1 MGLYNIT
8 IGEYLKK
15 ICRKFPNNV
24 AIQSLEMSNGI
35 SWSELDKITDDIA
48 KGMIVLG
55 LKKGDKLVLWGSNK
69 KEWIYVFLAASK
81 IGVCTVTLNTNY
93 LLEEVEEILQSAD
106 AKAIAFMESFYNT
119 NYVDIIKKIKERYDR
134 GVSKIDNKIEYF
146 IYFGEKDR
154 PEYTGIDDLIYL
166 GKNLKEETFNLI
178 CSDIKPDEVINIQ
191 FTSGTTCSPKGVML
205 THYSLV
211 NNSFITGEALEINNK
226 DKLCLVV
233 PFFHCFGLSVGIL
246 LCIGRGSSMVLVE
259 SYKIQPLINTIK
271 KFKCTVLHG
280 VPTMFCRILE
290 DSTINKNVF
299 ESVRTGILAG
309 ANATEE
315 LLDGIIKKMNIRD
328 IQVAYGQT
336 EASPG
341 CTQTL
346 KTDSIDKK
354 YNTVGKPLPFVYM
367 KVVDID
373 TKKHLPVNKVGE
385 ICVRGFNVMKGYY
398 KNDVLTRKAIDKEGW
413 LHTGDLGFVDKEGYY
428 HITGRMKDIIIRG
441 GENIN
446 PHEIEENLL
455 DHPEISYVQVIG
467 VPDKRYGE
475 EIVACIILKAESCL
489 SEGDIKK
496 YISKKLAHYKVPKY
510 IEFYEEFPLTDT
522 GKIKRCE
529 LKKSFEKK
537 FELRQS
543 I

>member
-8 IGEYLKK
+8 IGEYLKRTCK
-15 ICRKFPNNV
+15 KFPNDV
-24 AIQSLEMSNGI
+24 AIQSLEMPEGI

-55 LKKGDKLVLWGSNK
+55 LKKGDNLVLWGSNK
-69 KEWIYVFLAASK
+69 KEWVYIFLAASK

-93 LLEEVEEILQSAD
+93 LLEEVEKILEVAD

-119 NYVDIIKKIKERYDR
+119 NYVDIIEKVKERYDK
-134 GVSKIDNKIEYF
+134 GICKIPQIIEYF
-146 IYFGEKDR
+146 IYFGEKNR
-154 PEYTGIDDLIYL
+154 PEYTGIDNLILL
-166 GKNLKEETFNLI
+166 GKSLKEETFNLI
-178 CSDIKPDEVINIQ
+178 CNDVKPDEVVNIQ
-191 FTSGTTCSPKGVML
+191 FTSGTTSSPKGVML
-205 THYSLV
+205 THYSLI
-211 NNSFITGEALEINNK
+211 NNSFITGEALGVTNK

-246 LCIGRGSSMVLVE
+246 LSVGRGCSMVLVE
-259 SYKIQPLINTIK
+259 SYKIAPLINTIK
-271 KFKCTVLHG
+271 TFKCTVLHG
-280 VPTMFCRILE
+280 VPTMFCRVLE
-290 DSTINKNVF
+290 DDSIDINDFKTI
-299 ESVRTGILAG
+299 RTGILAG
-309 ANATEE
+309 ANATDE
-315 LLDGIIKKMNIRD
+315 LLDGIIEKMNIRD
-328 IQVAYGQT
+328 IQIAYGQT

-354 YNTVGKPLPFVYM
+354 YNSVGKPLPFVEM

-373 TKKHLPVNKVGE
+373 TKKQLPVNNVGE
-385 ICVRGFNVMKGYY
+385 IYVRGFNVMKGYY
-398 KNDVLTRKAIDKEGW
+398 KNDLLTRKTIDKEGW

-428 HITGRMKDIIIRG
+428 HITGRIQDIIIRG

-446 PHEIEENLL
+446 PHEIEEKLL
-455 DHPEISYVQVIG
+455 SHPEISEVEVIG

-475 EIVACIILKAESCL
+475 EIVACIILKPESCL
-489 SEGDIKK
+489 TKGDIKK
-496 YISKKLAHYKVPKY
+496 YISQNLAHYKVPKY
-510 IEFYEEFPLTDT
+510 IEFYDEFPLTDT
-522 GKIKRCE
+522 GKIKRHE
-529 LKKSFEKK
+529 LKECFEKK